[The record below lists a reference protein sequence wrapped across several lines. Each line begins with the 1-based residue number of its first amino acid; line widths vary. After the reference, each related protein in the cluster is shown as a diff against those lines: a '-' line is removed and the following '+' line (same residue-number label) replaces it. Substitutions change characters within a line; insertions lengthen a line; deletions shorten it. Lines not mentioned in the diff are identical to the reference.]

1 MATAKQSEVKWVPKD
16 KKTGKGGFLALR
28 SNPTKPF
35 SGTVTG
41 IKKGTTTASGGKAV
55 YSGGRNVAATAKR
68 SQKSSGSSAAAGTT
82 AKKETYKPGQKANKN
97 IGYTAGSSKTSG
109 ASGTPLLAASET
121 RRGLTTRSGATD
133 LSGLPRGATKPK
145 TFANKPMP
153 KRGEKRS
160 FSGVVKVWDGKAW
173 VPFKK

>member
-1 MATAKQSEVKWVPKD
+1 MATVKQSDVKWVPKD

-28 SNPTKPF
+28 SDPSKPF

-55 YSGGRNVAATAKR
+55 YSGGRNVAATATR
-68 SQKSSGSSAAAGTT
+68 TQKTSGSSAAAGSS
-82 AKKETYKPGQKANKN
+82 AKKETYKPGGQANKN
-97 IGYTAGSSKTSG
+97 IASPVKSSRASG
-109 ASGTPLLAASET
+109 AAGTPLLAASEM
-121 RRGLTTRSGATD
+121 RRGLTTRSGATA
-133 LSGLPRGATKPK
+133 LSGLPRGKDKPK
-145 TFANKPMP
+145 TFTNKPMP

-160 FSGVVKVWDGKAW
+160 FSGIVKVWDGKSW